1 MLSNK
6 VISLL
11 KYKIDK
17 LDKRLGKEANTYDNL
32 TESINNY
39 NKAVEKFKKNLFK
52 NTKQQYRDL
61 EKLIGEEFKDTKEKE
76 PVFDWKRRKS
86 TL

>member
-1 MLSNK
+1 MSNK

-11 KYKIDK
+11 EYKLDK
-17 LDKRLGKEANTYDNL
+17 LDKRLGEQANTYDNL

-39 NKAVEKFKKNLFK
+39 NKAVKKFKKNLFK

-61 EKLIGEEFKDTKEKE
+61 AKLIGEEFKCVEEKE

>member
-1 MLSNK
+1 MNSK

-11 KYKIDK
+11 EYKLKK
-17 LDKRLGKEANTYDNL
+17 LDKRLGEEANTYDNL

-39 NKAVEKFKKNLFK
+39 NKSVKNFKKNLFK

-61 EKLIGEEFKDTKEKE
+61 EKLIGEEFKDINEKE
-76 PVFDWKRRKS
+76 LIFDWKRRKS

>member
-1 MLSNK
+1 MNNK

-11 KYKIDK
+11 EYKLKK
-17 LDKRLGKEANTYDNL
+17 LDKKLGEQANTYDKVA
-32 TESINNY
+32 ESINNY

-61 EKLIGEEFKDTKEKE
+61 ERLIGEEFKDTKEKE
-76 PVFDWKRRKS
+76 PVFD
-86 TL
+86 